1 MFLSITMAD
10 SSIPDDT
17 GSVSH
22 PAADTPTT
30 GRGSAMNNR
39 SNTMVIMGIVTLV
52 AVLAVLLLLGVDF
65 WLATI
70 IAVVCALAAQL
81 VTGRQAR
88 R

>member
-1 MFLSITMAD
+1 
-10 SSIPDDT
+10 
-17 GSVSH
+17 
-22 PAADTPTT
+22 
-30 GRGSAMNNR
+30 MNTR
-39 SNTMVIMGIVTLV
+39 SNSMVIMGIVTLI